1 MPTPRDENCQHF
13 CHINFN
19 IFLKEDFQQHYKFEI
34 SFVFEPPVQLPPP
47 LYSGGHH
54 QGSGFQ
60 VTIYIFTRTHMFP

>member
-1 MPTPRDENCQHF
+1 MKTV
-13 CHINFN
+13 N
-19 IFLKEDFQQHYKFEI
+19 IFVTLILIFFLKEDFQQHYKFEI